1 MGNSPSLQV
10 VQKKNRPEKFPFIAT
25 NSWIVLAVRW
35 SGKHFFAP
43 NSLISQKSHGE
54 EDGKTWH
61 MQSILLFKKMQKAV
75 LKTFWIF
82 TPVLEFLFIK
92 IAGLQECCKTSFYMH
107 TWDLIFLWI
116 KSLKN
121 AMNFLQSMF

>member
-10 VQKKNRPEKFPFIAT
+10 VQKKNRPEKIPFIAN

-43 NSLISQKSHGE
+43 NSLISRKSRGE

-61 MQSILLFKKMQKAV
+61 MQSVLLFKKMQKAV

-92 IAGLQECCKTSFYMH
+92 IAGLQECCKTSFYTH

-121 AMNFLQSMF
+121 VMNFLQTMF